1 MVVVD
6 WDQESVV
13 RRICQYILGFKATI
27 EAEKK
32 DYCKVR
38 DFFVQVDG
46 LIDIEACDLLGQLML
61 HKRARFELEMICGIH
76 FQGRGVNRE
85 VGVSLATDIKEA

>member
-32 DYCKVR
+32 EYCKVR

-46 LIDIEACDLLGQLML
+46 LIDTEACD
-61 HKRARFELEMICGIH
+61 
-76 FQGRGVNRE
+76 
-85 VGVSLATDIKEA
+85 SL